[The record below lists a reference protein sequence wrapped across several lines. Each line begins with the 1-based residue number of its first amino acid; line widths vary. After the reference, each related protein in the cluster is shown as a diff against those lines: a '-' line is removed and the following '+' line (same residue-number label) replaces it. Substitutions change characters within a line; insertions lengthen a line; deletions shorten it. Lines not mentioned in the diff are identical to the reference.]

1 MKIVETIVEPNKIE
15 VGTKFKLKVKVIEYL
30 TYSEIKNLSTLQL
43 KKYSTKQL
51 KGERD
56 ETNWIRNTDFHR

>member
-15 VGTKFKLKVKVIEYL
+15 VGTRFKLKVKVIEYL

-51 KGERD
+51 KGERN
-56 ETNWIRNTDFHR
+56 ETS

>member
-15 VGTKFKLKVKVIEYL
+15 VGTRFKLKVKVIEYL

-43 KKYSTKQL
+43 KKNTQL
-51 KGERD
+51 
-56 ETNWIRNTDFHR
+56 NS

>member
-43 KKYSTKQL
+43 KEYSTKQL

-56 ETNWIRNTDFHR
+56 ETN

>member
-15 VGTKFKLKVKVIEYL
+15 VGTRFKLKVKVIEYL

-43 KKYSTKQL
+43 KKYSPKQL

-56 ETNWIRNTDFHR
+56 ETN